1 VPGLP
6 GSSVENIELFSYP
19 IKNGNSGE
27 IIGVVE
33 FVRNITERKKAEET
47 LKSSEARLKILF
59 EYAPDAYYLSDLK
72 GNFLDGNK
80 ASEGILGYK
89 KEDLIGKSFL
99 KLKLLSVKELTK
111 AAKLLEKKK
120 DEATL
125 VVSDNGIGF
134 PDDID
139 FRNTETLG
147 LQIVCDLVQ
156 QIDGKIEL
164 DKKHG
169 TSFTVTFKP

>member
-1 VPGLP
+1 MALVHERFYHSDDFAHIQFNGYIEQMVVHIFQTYSIDSKIIGL
-6 GSSVENIELFSYP
+6 ELDLEDIVLDI
-19 IKNGNSGE
+19 IKAIPCGLIINELVSNVIKHAFPKGRKGE
-27 IIGVVE
+27 I
-33 FVRNITERKKAEET
+33 
-47 LKSSEARLKILF
+47 
-59 EYAPDAYYLSDLK
+59 
-72 GNFLDGNK
+72 
-80 ASEGILGYK
+80 
-89 KEDLIGKSFL
+89 
-99 KLKLLSVKELTK
+99 SV
-111 AAKLLEKKK
+111 KLLEKKK